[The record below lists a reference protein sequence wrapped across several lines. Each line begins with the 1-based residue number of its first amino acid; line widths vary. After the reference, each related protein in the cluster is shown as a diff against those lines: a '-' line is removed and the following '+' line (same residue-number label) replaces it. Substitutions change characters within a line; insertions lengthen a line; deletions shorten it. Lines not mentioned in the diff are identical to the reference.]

1 MSHTSEAFKKGK
13 AMIAFLTAG
22 VPSMEDTV
30 KYVLDLEKAGVDLI
44 EIGVPFSDPIADGP
58 VIMEADV
65 KALENHIHLPQVME
79 LVKTLRTKTQ
89 IPIVLLT
96 YYNPVFNYPS
106 ARFFEEAKEIGIDGV
121 IIPDLPFEEQ
131 GEIRPLADANGVDII
146 QMVAPTSEERI
157 RESLRHARLRPPA
170 PAPVHRH
177 ACAQTACDLG
187 SYWAPRCT
195 SIPQGPGLM
204 LLQAPAPHCAHALP
218 LPCRTPVQTLPTA
231 ATAAAHNRV
240 RPASAGA
247 GGSASSPWFAC
258 PWQAQ
263 TSSRQIRRYG
273 CAPVARSH
281 GLHAEPGA
289 PPASAS
295 REQACLPPHDW
306 QSKRFSRWKEVWKGA
321 QARWSRQ

>member
-106 ARFFEEAKEIGIDGV
+106 SRFFEEAKEIGIDGV

-146 QMVAPTSEERI
+146 QMVAPTAAERI
-157 RESLRHARLRPPA
+157 RASLRHATGFVSVVSSMGVTGMRGHIQTDLREIIRIA
-170 PAPVHRH
+170 RE
-177 ACAQTACDLG
+177 TTD
-187 SYWAPRCT
+187 T
-195 SIPQGPGLM
+195 
-204 LLQAPAPHCAHALP
+204 P
-218 LPCRTPVQTLPTA
+218 LAIGFGIHTP
-231 ATAAAHNRV
+231 
-240 RPASAGA
+240 
-247 GGSASSPWFAC
+247 
-258 PWQAQ
+258 
-263 TSSRQIRRYG
+263 
-273 CAPVARSH
+273 
-281 GLHAEPGA
+281 
-289 PPASAS
+289 
-295 REQACLPPHDW
+295 EQAGRMAKLADGVITG
-306 QSKRFSRWKEVWKGA
+306 SGVVDIINKNGSDASEKLIAYIRGLKAGMA
-321 QARWSRQ
+321 

>member
-157 RESLRHARLRPPA
+157 RRSLRHATGFVYVVSSMGVTGMRGHIQTDLREIIRIARETTDTPLAIGFGIHTPEQAGRMAKLADGVITGSGVVDIINKNLSRLCYLVTILVYIVSQAFVAVRA
-170 PAPVHRH
+170 DLLLNRLGELEKKHILDTFYDHSDTEIHLHLQVLRVH
-177 ACAQTACDLG
+177 
-187 SYWAPRCT
+187 
-195 SIPQGPGLM
+195 
-204 LLQAPAPHCAHALP
+204 
-218 LPCRTPVQTLPTA
+218 
-231 ATAAAHNRV
+231 
-240 RPASAGA
+240 
-247 GGSASSPWFAC
+247 
-258 PWQAQ
+258 
-263 TSSRQIRRYG
+263 IRRE
-273 CAPVARSH
+273 VIFFND
-281 GLHAEPGA
+281 
-289 PPASAS
+289 S
-295 REQACLPPHDW
+295 RYFLP
-306 QSKRFSRWKEVWKGA
+306 RLC
-321 QARWSRQ
+321 

>member
-157 RESLRHARLRPPA
+157 RESLRHATGFVYVVSSMGVTGMRGYIQTDLREIIRIARETTDTPLAIGFGIHTPEQAGRMTVLSPAVVSWISSIRMVAMPP
-170 PAPVHRH
+170 R
-177 ACAQTACDLG
+177 
-187 SYWAPRCT
+187 
-195 SIPQGPGLM
+195 
-204 LLQAPAPHCAHALP
+204 
-218 LPCRTPVQTLPTA
+218 
-231 ATAAAHNRV
+231 
-240 RPASAGA
+240 
-247 GGSASSPWFAC
+247 SSPY
-258 PWQAQ
+258 
-263 TSSRQIRRYG
+263 I
-273 CAPVARSH
+273 
-281 GLHAEPGA
+281 
-289 PPASAS
+289 SA
-295 REQACLPPHDW
+295 D
-306 QSKRFSRWKEVWKGA
+306 
-321 QARWSRQ
+321 

>member
-79 LVKTLRTKTQ
+79 LVKTLRTKTR

-157 RESLRHARLRPPA
+157 RRSLRHATGFVYVVSSMGVTGMRGHIQTDLREIIRIARETTDTPLAIGFGIHTPE
-170 PAPVHRH
+170 
-177 ACAQTACDLG
+177 
-187 SYWAPRCT
+187 
-195 SIPQGPGLM
+195 
-204 LLQAPAPHCAHALP
+204 QAGRMPSWL
-218 LPCRTPVQTLPTA
+218 TV
-231 ATAAAHNRV
+231 
-240 RPASAGA
+240 
-247 GGSASSPWFAC
+247 SSPAVVSWI
-258 PWQAQ
+258 
-263 TSSRQIRRYG
+263 SSIRM
-273 CAPVARSH
+273 AAMPPRSSPH
-281 GLHAEPGA
+281 I
-289 PPASAS
+289 SA
-295 REQACLPPHDW
+295 D
-306 QSKRFSRWKEVWKGA
+306 
-321 QARWSRQ
+321 

>member
-106 ARFFEEAKEIGIDGV
+106 ARFFEKAKEIGIDGV

-131 GEIRPLADANGVDII
+131 EEIRPLADANGVDII

-157 RESLRHARLRPPA
+157 RESLRHATGFVYVVSSMGVTGMRGHIQTDLREIIRIA
-170 PAPVHRH
+170 RE
-177 ACAQTACDLG
+177 TTD
-187 SYWAPRCT
+187 T
-195 SIPQGPGLM
+195 
-204 LLQAPAPHCAHALP
+204 P
-218 LPCRTPVQTLPTA
+218 LAIGFGIHTP
-231 ATAAAHNRV
+231 
-240 RPASAGA
+240 
-247 GGSASSPWFAC
+247 
-258 PWQAQ
+258 
-263 TSSRQIRRYG
+263 
-273 CAPVARSH
+273 
-281 GLHAEPGA
+281 
-289 PPASAS
+289 
-295 REQACLPPHDW
+295 EQAGRMAKLADGVITG
-306 QSKRFSRWKEVWKGA
+306 SGVVDIINKNGSDASEKLTAYIRGLKAGMAE
-321 QARWSRQ
+321 

>member
-157 RESLRHARLRPPA
+157 HGRHRHARPYP
-170 PAPVHRH
+170 
-177 ACAQTACDLG
+177 D
-187 SYWAPRCT
+187 
-195 SIPQGPGLM
+195 
-204 LLQAPAPHCAHALP
+204 
-218 LPCRTPVQTLPTA
+218 
-231 ATAAAHNRV
+231 
-240 RPASAGA
+240 
-247 GGSASSPWFAC
+247 
-258 PWQAQ
+258 
-263 TSSRQIRRYG
+263 
-273 CAPVARSH
+273 
-281 GLHAEPGA
+281 
-289 PPASAS
+289 
-295 REQACLPPHDW
+295 
-306 QSKRFSRWKEVWKGA
+306 
-321 QARWSRQ
+321 

>member
-131 GEIRPLADANGVDII
+131 GEIRPFADANGVDII

-157 RESLRHARLRPPA
+157 RESLRHATGFVYVVSSMGVTGMRGHIQTDLREIIRIA
-170 PAPVHRH
+170 RE
-177 ACAQTACDLG
+177 TTD
-187 SYWAPRCT
+187 T
-195 SIPQGPGLM
+195 
-204 LLQAPAPHCAHALP
+204 P
-218 LPCRTPVQTLPTA
+218 L
-231 ATAAAHNRV
+231 
-240 RPASAGA
+240 
-247 GGSASSPWFAC
+247 
-258 PWQAQ
+258 
-263 TSSRQIRRYG
+263 
-273 CAPVARSH
+273 
-281 GLHAEPGA
+281 
-289 PPASAS
+289 ASAS
-295 REQACLPPHDW
+295 TLRSRPEGWPSWLTVSSPAVASWISSIRMAAKPPRSSPHISAD
-306 QSKRFSRWKEVWKGA
+306 
-321 QARWSRQ
+321 

>member
-131 GEIRPLADANGVDII
+131 EEIRPLADANGVDII

-157 RESLRHARLRPPA
+157 RRSLRHATGFVYVVSSMGVTGMRGHIRTDLREIIRIA
-170 PAPVHRH
+170 RE
-177 ACAQTACDLG
+177 TTD
-187 SYWAPRCT
+187 T
-195 SIPQGPGLM
+195 
-204 LLQAPAPHCAHALP
+204 P
-218 LPCRTPVQTLPTA
+218 LAIGFGIHTP
-231 ATAAAHNRV
+231 
-240 RPASAGA
+240 
-247 GGSASSPWFAC
+247 
-258 PWQAQ
+258 
-263 TSSRQIRRYG
+263 
-273 CAPVARSH
+273 
-281 GLHAEPGA
+281 
-289 PPASAS
+289 
-295 REQACLPPHDW
+295 EQAGRMAKLADGVITG
-306 QSKRFSRWKEVWKGA
+306 SGVVDIINKNGGDASEKLTAYIRGLKAGMAE
-321 QARWSRQ
+321 

>member
-58 VIMEADV
+58 
-65 KALENHIHLPQVME
+65 VME

-157 RESLRHARLRPPA
+157 RRSLRHATGFVYVVSSMGVTGMRGHIQTDLREIIRIA
-170 PAPVHRH
+170 RE
-177 ACAQTACDLG
+177 TTD
-187 SYWAPRCT
+187 T
-195 SIPQGPGLM
+195 
-204 LLQAPAPHCAHALP
+204 P
-218 LPCRTPVQTLPTA
+218 LAIGFGIHTP
-231 ATAAAHNRV
+231 
-240 RPASAGA
+240 
-247 GGSASSPWFAC
+247 
-258 PWQAQ
+258 
-263 TSSRQIRRYG
+263 
-273 CAPVARSH
+273 
-281 GLHAEPGA
+281 
-289 PPASAS
+289 
-295 REQACLPPHDW
+295 EQAGRMAKLADGVITG
-306 QSKRFSRWKEVWKGA
+306 SGVVDIINKNGSDASEKLTAYIRGLKAGMA
-321 QARWSRQ
+321 Q

>member
-106 ARFFEEAKEIGIDGV
+106 ARFFEEAKEIGIAGV

-131 GEIRPLADANGVDII
+131 
-146 QMVAPTSEERI
+146 
-157 RESLRHARLRPPA
+157 
-170 PAPVHRH
+170 
-177 ACAQTACDLG
+177 
-187 SYWAPRCT
+187 
-195 SIPQGPGLM
+195 
-204 LLQAPAPHCAHALP
+204 
-218 LPCRTPVQTLPTA
+218 
-231 ATAAAHNRV
+231 
-240 RPASAGA
+240 
-247 GGSASSPWFAC
+247 
-258 PWQAQ
+258 
-263 TSSRQIRRYG
+263 
-273 CAPVARSH
+273 
-281 GLHAEPGA
+281 
-289 PPASAS
+289 
-295 REQACLPPHDW
+295 
-306 QSKRFSRWKEVWKGA
+306 
-321 QARWSRQ
+321 

>member
-131 GEIRPLADANGVDII
+131 EEIRPLADANGVDII
-146 QMVAPTSEERI
+146 QMVADLEERI
-157 RESLRHARLRPPA
+157 RAELA
-170 PAPVHRH
+170 
-177 ACAQTACDLG
+177 ACDG
-187 SYWAPRCT
+187 FVYVVSSMGVT
-195 SIPQGPGLM
+195 GMI
-204 LLQAPAPHCAHALP
+204 
-218 LPCRTPVQTLPTA
+218 A
-231 ATAAAHNRV
+231 AISRLTFMR
-240 RPASAGA
+240 S
-247 GGSASSPWFAC
+247 SAS
-258 PWQAQ
+258 
-263 TSSRQIRRYG
+263 RVKRRI
-273 CAPVARSH
+273 PRWLS
-281 GLHAEPGA
+281 
-289 PPASAS
+289 ASAS
-295 REQACLPPHDW
+295 TLRSRPEGWPSWLTVSSPAVVSWISSIRMAAMPPRSSPLIFAD
-306 QSKRFSRWKEVWKGA
+306 
-321 QARWSRQ
+321 

>member
-65 KALENHIHLPQVME
+65 KALENHVHLPQVME

-106 ARFFEEAKEIGIDGV
+106 ARFFAEAKEIGIDGV

-131 GEIRPLADANGVDII
+131 EEIRPLADANGVDII

-157 RESLRHARLRPPA
+157 RRSLRHATGFVYVVSSMGVTGMRG
-170 PAPVHRH
+170 HI
-177 ACAQTACDLG
+177 QTDFVRSFA
-187 SYWAPRCT
+187 SRVKRRIPRWL
-195 SIPQGPGLM
+195 S
-204 LLQAPAPHCAHALP
+204 
-218 LPCRTPVQTLPTA
+218 
-231 ATAAAHNRV
+231 
-240 RPASAGA
+240 
-247 GGSASSPWFAC
+247 
-258 PWQAQ
+258 
-263 TSSRQIRRYG
+263 
-273 CAPVARSH
+273 
-281 GLHAEPGA
+281 
-289 PPASAS
+289 ASAS
-295 REQACLPPHDW
+295 TLRSRRQGWRSWLTVSSPAAVSWTSSIRMAAKPPRSSPHIFAD
-306 QSKRFSRWKEVWKGA
+306 
-321 QARWSRQ
+321 

>member
-121 IIPDLPFEEQ
+121 IIPDLPMKNRRKSDRSRMRMAS
-131 GEIRPLADANGVDII
+131 ISSRW
-146 QMVAPTSEERI
+146 
-157 RESLRHARLRPPA
+157 SLRLRKSVSVRACGMRPALYMSFPPWA
-170 PAPVHRH
+170 SP
-177 ACAQTACDLG
+177 ACAAISRLTC
-187 SYWAPRCT
+187 
-195 SIPQGPGLM
+195 
-204 LLQAPAPHCAHALP
+204 
-218 LPCRTPVQTLPTA
+218 
-231 ATAAAHNRV
+231 V
-240 RPASAGA
+240 RS
-247 GGSASSPWFAC
+247 SAS
-258 PWQAQ
+258 
-263 TSSRQIRRYG
+263 RVKRRI
-273 CAPVARSH
+273 PRWLS
-281 GLHAEPGA
+281 
-289 PPASAS
+289 ASAS
-295 REQACLPPHDW
+295 TLRSRPEGWPSWLTVSSPAVVSWISSIRMAAKPPRCSPHISAD
-306 QSKRFSRWKEVWKGA
+306 
-321 QARWSRQ
+321 

>member
-157 RESLRHARLRPPA
+157 RESLRHATGFVYVVSSMGVTGMRGHIRTDLREIIRIA
-170 PAPVHRH
+170 RE
-177 ACAQTACDLG
+177 TTD
-187 SYWAPRCT
+187 T
-195 SIPQGPGLM
+195 
-204 LLQAPAPHCAHALP
+204 P
-218 LPCRTPVQTLPTA
+218 LAIGFGIHTP
-231 ATAAAHNRV
+231 
-240 RPASAGA
+240 
-247 GGSASSPWFAC
+247 
-258 PWQAQ
+258 
-263 TSSRQIRRYG
+263 
-273 CAPVARSH
+273 
-281 GLHAEPGA
+281 
-289 PPASAS
+289 
-295 REQACLPPHDW
+295 EQAGRMAKLADGVITG
-306 QSKRFSRWKEVWKGA
+306 SGVVDINNKNGSDASEKLTAYIRGLKAGMA
-321 QARWSRQ
+321 Q